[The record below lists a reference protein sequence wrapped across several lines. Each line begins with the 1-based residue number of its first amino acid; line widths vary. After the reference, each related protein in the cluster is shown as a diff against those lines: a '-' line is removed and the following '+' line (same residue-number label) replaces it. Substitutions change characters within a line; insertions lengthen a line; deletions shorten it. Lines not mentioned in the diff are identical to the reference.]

1 MLKFYAK
8 AALNNMK
15 YMGNKIVYKRKE
27 FDAYLNNQKYKEN
40 NTFNLK
46 NSNTFYNKGNNGKSN
61 YNNDKS
67 HNNNKEEF
75 EFKDIKKNPFYWSH
89 ICITKIKS
97 ISKSIFNFFKSD
109 KMLEYNDDSN
119 KNISENETK
128 KNTKISSVKIAL
140 NKLIY
145 VKNKIS
151 DFLVLINSRYLI
163 ESVAKSFPL
172 IIKNTTY
179 FLVKISSTSMNYL
192 VSLKKRIDN
201 KYQNKEVHKTFD
213 ESSKNLNDAMIKF
226 SEKLIPFTQ
235 KLKNYSIVDKMYNKV
250 KNNIGLSSKISRM
263 NKVIQ
268 AKGAQKQ
275 FRIYYEHFKDKIK
288 NNSLFKKF
296 SIKNTF
302 NLTKN
307 FKYKLI
313 ALFVIYIFYKI
324 VYMYL
329 KYYRVNEYGI
339 NTQLNEIRELT
350 KTLKEQNEDIIKSN
364 YNLQY
369 MLELEKEKNK
379 KLLENY
385 KK

>member
-27 FDAYLNNQKYKEN
+27 FDSYINNQKYKEN
-40 NTFNLK
+40 IK
-46 NSNTFYNKGNNGKSN
+46 NSNSFYNKNDNNGKSN
-61 YNNDKS
+61 YNDDKN
-67 HNNNKEEF
+67 HNNKDEF

-89 ICITKIKS
+89 ICVTKIKS
-97 ISKSIFNFFKSD
+97 ITKSIFNFFKSD

-128 KNTKISSVKIAL
+128 KNTKISSVKVAL
-140 NKLIY
+140 NKLIN
-145 VKNKIS
+145 VKNKVS
-151 DFLVLINSRYLI
+151 DFLVLINTKYLI
-163 ESVAKSFPL
+163 QSVTKSFPL
-172 IIKNTTY
+172 LIKNTTY
-179 FLVKISSTSMNYL
+179 YLVKISSASMNYL
-192 VSLKKRIDN
+192 VSLKKQIDN
-201 KYQNKEVHKTFD
+201 KYQNKEVQKTFN
-213 ESSKNLNDAMIKF
+213 ESSKNLNDAIIKF
-226 SEKLIPFTQ
+226 SEKLVPFTQ
-235 KLKNYSIVDKMYNKV
+235 KLKNYSFVDKMFNKV

-275 FRIYYEHFKDKIK
+275 FRIYYEHFKDSIK

-307 FKYKLI
+307 LKYKLI
-313 ALFVIYIFYKI
+313 ALFLIYVFYKI

-379 KLLENY
+379 KLLEKY